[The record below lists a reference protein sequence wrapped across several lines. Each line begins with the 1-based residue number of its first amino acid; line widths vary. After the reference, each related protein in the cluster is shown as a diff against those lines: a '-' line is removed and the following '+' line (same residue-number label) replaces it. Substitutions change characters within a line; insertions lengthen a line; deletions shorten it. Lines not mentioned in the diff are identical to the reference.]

1 MLFKICWHN
10 IMLATKLRTQYEV
23 KVWLKIQCITKTG
36 ASPKQLQRYCHKQRI
51 RQRYTVRSAR
61 HSVVF
66 VRAYLSICTLT
77 LQRYRHNRSVVWAN
91 PQSTMTQNSRV
102 SRLPRLPRIKL
113 ALHSTNCLFWH
124 DMWLVTSSSQ
134 LFNVLLT
141 LLLAVNLSNHIDAT
155 STNYQFAWMKVTWLL
170 LRRLLYNF
178 DSASIPVPFT
188 MGLVRFM

>member
-1 MLFKICWHN
+1 M
-10 IMLATKLRTQYEV
+10 V
-23 KVWLKIQCITKTG
+23 KIQCITKTG
-36 ASPKQLQRYCHKQRI
+36 ASPKQLQRYWHKQRI

-66 VRAYLSICTLT
+66 VGAYLSICILT

-155 STNYQFAWMKVTWLL
+155 SKTTSSREWKLHDFHLGVCWKY
-170 LRRLLYNF
+170 R
-178 DSASIPVPFT
+178 
-188 MGLVRFM
+188 